1 MIVSSNFGGISMIG
15 VTRLL
20 GYFAFRIG
28 VLWD

>member
-1 MIVSSNFGGISMIG
+1 MIVSSDFGGMSMIEG
-15 VTRLL
+15 VL